1 MRNGLTSGLPVLALA
16 AIVSCGDDSAGPGST
31 GTDYDSIDPIV
42 FTEHV
47 QPILDANCGVT
58 GCHAGAEPQVGLDLT
73 SHDGLVTGSHHGSVV
88 IPFHPERS
96 HFYLHVSGEV
106 PPRMPFERDPL
117 DEAVVGFFER
127 WITEGAK
134 YDDGVVMY
142 EGVSRKA
149 FVACQGDNLVAV
161 LDMDPASAD
170 RGRVIRL
177 LDVDAPHSVHVHA
190 QSSRLY
196 VSRFETATDNIH
208 VYDTDSYEL
217 VATGRAGTFPA
228 LMDITPDGAQ
238 LWVTNFTGFGDG
250 DNAVRILD
258 PTTLA
263 EIVVGG
269 ITPPNVQQPHG
280 LAIAP
285 SGSFVYVANILS
297 DDVSVFSQSDPFNL
311 QVVKLPLWG
320 GSGLQ
325 QPQQCILSPDEE
337 YLYVTAQGSNR
348 VYVMRT
354 SDHTFV
360 ESATVEVGEAPW
372 HLAHS
377 PVGARPEVWVANWFG
392 ESVTVINVANP
403 ESPVVAA
410 TLAPMGPMGM
420 GPAIERPIGIAFT
433 PDGSRVYVAN
443 ANDDEGGSGH
453 HPPPTGTK
461 EPGSVAIFDADTRE
475 VLMVTEVPNF
485 ARFISFL
492 P

>member
-1 MRNGLTSGLPVLALA
+1 
-16 AIVSCGDDSAGPGST
+16 
-31 GTDYDSIDPIV
+31 
-42 FTEHV
+42 
-47 QPILDANCGVT
+47 
-58 GCHAGAEPQVGLDLT
+58 
-73 SHDGLVTGSHHGSVV
+73 
-88 IPFHPERS
+88 
-96 HFYLHVSGEV
+96 
-106 PPRMPFERDPL
+106 
-117 DEAVVGFFER
+117 
-127 WITEGAK
+127 
-134 YDDGVVMY
+134 
-142 EGVSRKA
+142 
-149 FVACQGDNLVAV
+149 
-161 LDMDPASAD
+161 
-170 RGRVIRL
+170 
-177 LDVDAPHSVHVHA
+177 
-190 QSSRLY
+190 
-196 VSRFETATDNIH
+196 
-208 VYDTDSYEL
+208 
-217 VATGRAGTFPA
+217 
-228 LMDITPDGAQ
+228 MDITPDGAQ